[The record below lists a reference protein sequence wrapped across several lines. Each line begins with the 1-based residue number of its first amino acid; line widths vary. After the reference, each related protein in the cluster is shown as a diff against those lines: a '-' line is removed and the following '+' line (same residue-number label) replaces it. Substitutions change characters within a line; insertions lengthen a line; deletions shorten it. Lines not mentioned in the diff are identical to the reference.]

1 MCTNIYPKNI
11 ASSRNSTSA
20 EAKCGWSKENFFIFI
35 KKKRKEKSGWS
46 KVFFFFFGG
55 DRTEGGLGTKKGFG
69 TLLVF

>member
-35 KKKRKEKSGWS
+35 KKKKKK
-46 KVFFFFFGG
+46 KVGDLRFFFFFGG
-55 DRTEGGLGTKKGFG
+55 DRTEGGLGT
-69 TLLVF
+69 TSLIRRASRVQ

>member
-35 KKKRKEKSGWS
+35 KKKKKK
-46 KVFFFFFGG
+46 KVGDLRFFFFFGG